1 MELGLP
7 STGTTGA
14 RRGRSRL
21 QPGPEDLAAHERA
34 RGRIPPGACVALRSG
49 WDAHVATP
57 RFRNA
62 DASGAL
68 RFPASPRRGA
78 AAARARRRRRGG
90 GHAGRWT
97 LRDFALHLA
106 WLGAG
111 RWGLE
116 CAANLGALPP
126 TGATIVVGRR
136 GSRAAPA
143 GRAAG
148 RAARWRS
155 CDARPTAATAPARPR
170 RRSAPSAAPASAPSA
185 AVNIAAGVVR

>member
-1 MELGLP
+1 MDDPDYSLAP
-7 STGTTGA
+7 RTWPRTNA
-14 RRGRSRL
+14 RAAGSRL
-21 QPGPEDLAAHERA
+21 A
-34 RGRIPPGACVALRSG
+34 
-49 WDAHVATP
+49 
-57 RFRNA
+57 
-62 DASGAL
+62 
-68 RFPASPRRGA
+68 PASRCAPAGTRTWPRRGSA
-78 AAARARRRRRGG
+78 TRTRPAPCASRLRPDVAPLQLERGV
-90 GHAGRWT
+90 AGVAVDT
-97 LRDFALHLA
+97 LSLDPLRDFALHLA

-155 CDARPTAATAPARPR
+155 CDARPTVRDSARP
-170 RRSAPSAAPASAPSA
+170 SPLKISPSAAPASAPSA